1 MSTYIFSRGMKV
13 NRVMKQ
19 PLMDLDFDLELYV
32 HINKNVYISGIQ
44 TTNIS
49 KKKLGIKIK
58 VHQMLLQ
65 FFTKQVYSVCLLCN
79 CTRPKIS
86 FFLDPIQDMSSSDF
100 LPTKQAR

>member
-19 PLMDLDFDLELYV
+19 PLMDIDIDLELYV

-49 KKKLGIKIK
+49 KK
-58 VHQMLLQ
+58 VRYQ
-65 FFTKQVYSVCLLCN
+65 N
-79 CTRPKIS
+79 
-86 FFLDPIQDMSSSDF
+86 
-100 LPTKQAR
+100 